1 MSDVAA
7 RRSEPMSV
15 EAFLAF
21 CESLPETQSWEL
33 IDGVAVMMT
42 GGTAA
47 HSLIISNLVGVL
59 DPAARRR
66 GCRAITSFLA
76 WISDRNAFEPDVTVQ
91 CGPMAPESRYTTDP
105 VVVIEVL
112 SRSSMRR
119 DRVLKFEGYRQVA
132 SVQQIVFV
140 YQDSLRVESWLRQTD
155 DWMPEPVVLTRP
167 EDRLAVP
174 ALGVSLAMPDIYE
187 GVTPSPLN
195 EL

>member
-1 MSDVAA
+1 VSDSAA
-7 RRSEPMSV
+7 RHSQAMSV

-21 CESLPETQSWEL
+21 CESLPQTQRWEL
-33 IDGVAVMMT
+33 IEGVPVMMT

-59 DPAARRR
+59 DPPARRR
-66 GCRAITSFLA
+66 GCRAMTSFLA

-91 CGPMAPESRYTTDP
+91 CGPVAAQSQYTTDP

-132 SVQQIVFV
+132 SVQQIVLV
-140 YQDSLRVESWLRQTD
+140 YQDSLRIESWLREND
-155 DWMPEPVVLTRP
+155 DWGEPVVLTRP

-174 ALGVSLAMPDIYE
+174 VLGASVAIPDIYE
-187 GVTPSPLN
+187 GVAPSPLN